1 MIRIFGH
8 AATLQ
13 PVVIPLLK
21 PCSGASSFEPPLMS
35 LSQILPPHRGHGG
48 LCRSSLLPLLPLL
61 LLQQSHL
68 SHLRPIVSSP
78 LTCCLSINFPP
89 RHLSAPGGGF
99 SVRPRKGNLQ
109 KGPALALAIVRSLIS
124 PSAVFMLFKRQ
135 RRLRRSRMVA
145 TFAVVLGHATTFMR
159 VCLAAT
165 LPQHVPICPLLSPVS
180 RGERWHR
187 PVARGQRRMQY
198 PPVMEYR

>member
-1 MIRIFGH
+1 MIRIFDH
-8 AATLQ
+8 APTLQ
-13 PVVIPLLK
+13 PDGIPLLK
-21 PCSGASSFEPPLMS
+21 PCSSASSFEPPLMS
-35 LSQILPPHRGHGG
+35 LSQIFPPHRGHGG
-48 LCRSSLLPLLPLL
+48 LCRSSLLPPLPLL

-68 SHLRPIVSSP
+68 SHLRPTVSSL
-78 LTCCLSINFPP
+78 LTCCLSNNFPP
-89 RHLSAPGGGF
+89 RLLSAPGGGF
-99 SVRPRKGNLQ
+99 PVRLRKGNLQ
-109 KGPALALAIVRSLIS
+109 QGAALALAIVRSPIS

-145 TFAVVLGHATTFMR
+145 TSAIVLGHATTFIR

-165 LPQHVPICPLLSPVS
+165 LRQHVPICPGLSPVA

-187 PVARGQRRMQY
+187 PVARGQRQMQN